1 MGPISRLMKSI
12 FGKKPTETK
21 KEVKQEV
28 KTEHK
33 TVVPAKVSVT
43 PELAKKVSDPYGFGD
58 AADDI
63 VESGVDIATVSV
75 ISVYEA
81 PSFTSSD
88 DSYSRASS
96 CDGGSNYS
104 PSYDSGSSSSDSGSS
119 SPSCD

>member
-1 MGPISRLMKSI
+1 MGPFSRLIKSI
-12 FGKKPTETK
+12 FGKKTTETK
-21 KEVKQEV
+21 KEIKQEV

-33 TVVPAKVSVT
+33 TVVSSKVSVT

-75 ISVYEA
+75 ASVYEA

-88 DSYSRASS
+88 DSYSRSSS
-96 CDGGSNYS
+96 CDS
-104 PSYDSGSSSSDSGSS
+104 SYSSSSDSGSS
-119 SPSCD
+119 FSSCD

>member
-1 MGPISRLMKSI
+1 MGPLSRLIKSI
-12 FGKKPTETK
+12 FGKKTTETK

-28 KTEHK
+28 KTEQK

-63 VESGVDIATVSV
+63 VESGVNIATVSV
-75 ISVYEA
+75 ASVYDA

-88 DSYSRASS
+88 DSYSRSSS
-96 CDGGSNYS
+96 CDSSYS
-104 PSYDSGSSSSDSGSS
+104 SSCDSSSASSDSGSS
-119 SPSCD
+119 SSCD